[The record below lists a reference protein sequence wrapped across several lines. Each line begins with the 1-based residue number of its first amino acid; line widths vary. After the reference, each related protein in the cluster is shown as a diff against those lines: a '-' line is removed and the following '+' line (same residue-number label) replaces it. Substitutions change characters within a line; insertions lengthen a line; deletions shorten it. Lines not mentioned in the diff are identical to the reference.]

1 MNERPNCEC
10 HNVTMTVRNDRP
22 RNPWR
27 CTVTHAEARDRYEY
41 SDKGRDTREAYEAS
55 DHGRS
60 VRSRYASSA
69 AGFLASLRSNA
80 RRRRAPFDPHY
91 VFVFP
96 APNPKPAEEAQ
107 K

>member
-1 MNERPNCEC
+1 
-10 HNVTMTVRNDRP
+10 MTVRNERL

-69 AGFLASLRSNA
+69 AGFLAALRSNA
-80 RRRRAPFDPHY
+80 RARIGLGDSPT
-91 VFVFP
+91 VFHFP
-96 APNPKPAEEAQ
+96 APNR
-107 K
+107 